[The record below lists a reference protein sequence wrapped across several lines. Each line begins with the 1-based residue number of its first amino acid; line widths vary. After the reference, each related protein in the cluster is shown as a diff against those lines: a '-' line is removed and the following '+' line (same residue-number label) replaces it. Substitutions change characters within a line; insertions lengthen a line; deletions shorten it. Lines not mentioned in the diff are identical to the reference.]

1 MVTGVQTCALPIY
14 GYADGGTLQAGNLI
28 RLPKVGPPEEF
39 SKEEDEVAELPT
51 TTTMLEVGISLASR
65 KQFNTLLENIQNN
78 FNEFEDKLKEILPLF
93 EQNLSEGLSPE
104 DLDGLV
110 TAGEEASKKSRT
122 IFLENKKIRH
132 QREINHLNETVN
144 GGIVFI
150 TGGIQPG
157 TAINVRRMRYN
168 VLTPTSNMAYH
179 YSQNGVQSAP
189 SETMI
194 DGYLKYLLKLP
205 A

>member
-1 MVTGVQTCALPIY
+1 
-14 GYADGGTLQAGNLI
+14 
-28 RLPKVGPPEEF
+28 
-39 SKEEDEVAELPT
+39 
-51 TTTMLEVGISLASR
+51 MLEVGISLASR

-78 FNEFEDKLKEILPLF
+78 FNEFEDSLKEILPVF
-93 EQNLSEGLSPE
+93 EKSIEEGLSPE
-104 DLDGLV
+104 DLDTLNE
-110 TAGEEASKKSRT
+110 AGEEASKKSRMV
-122 IFLENKKIRH
+122 FLDNKKIRL

-168 VLTPTSNMAYH
+168 VLTPTTSMAYH
-179 YSQNGVQSAP
+179 FSQNGVQSAAC
-189 SETMI
+189 ETMI
-194 DGYLKYLLKLP
+194 DDYRKYLLKLP

>member
-1 MVTGVQTCALPIY
+1 M
-14 GYADGGTLQAGNLI
+14 
-28 RLPKVGPPEEF
+28 
-39 SKEEDEVAELPT
+39 AEIT
-51 TTTMLEVGISLASR
+51 R
-65 KQFNTLLENIQNN
+65 
-78 FNEFEDKLKEILPLF
+78 
-93 EQNLSEGLSPE
+93 E
-104 DLDGLV
+104 DLDGLE

-168 VLTPTSNMAYH
+168 VLTPTSSMAYH